1 MKMRPQKLIS
11 KIENE
16 FQQIKVLGIGSFGKV
31 FSVQHLLDQQIYAIK
46 KIGIDGEE
54 MKFWNM
60 TMKAIEIWAK
70 FNFKYIIQYKTS
82 WIERQISC
90 IQMEI

>member
-1 MKMRPQKLIS
+1 MNVKMKMRPQKLIS

-46 KIGIDGEE
+46 KFGIDE
-54 MKFWNM
+54 K
-60 TMKAIEIWAK
+60 K
-70 FNFKYIIQYKTS
+70 
-82 WIERQISC
+82 
-90 IQMEI
+90 